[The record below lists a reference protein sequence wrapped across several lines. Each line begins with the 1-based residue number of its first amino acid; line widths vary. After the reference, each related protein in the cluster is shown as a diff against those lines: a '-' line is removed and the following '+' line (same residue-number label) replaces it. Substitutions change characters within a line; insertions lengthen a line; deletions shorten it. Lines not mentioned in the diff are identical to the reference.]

1 MSESERPSEPAGRT
15 RWLDAEE
22 AQAWRAFT
30 SVLTRLEPVLDAQ
43 LRRDHDLRHFDYG
56 VLALLSEQ
64 EDHTLRLSTLA
75 DRADG
80 SLSRLSQVVTRLERL
95 GLVTRSP
102 DPDDGRATLATLT
115 AAGLARVVEAAPSH
129 VQEVRRLVVD
139 RLTRAQLRQLATI
152 SERLA
157 EALDEEPGCPG
168 RQ

>member
-1 MSESERPSEPAGRT
+1 MTTSEQPSVP
-15 RWLDAEE
+15 WLDAEE
-22 AQAWRAFT
+22 ERAWRAFT
-30 SVLTRLEPVLDAQ
+30 SVVTRLEPVLDAQ

-56 VLALLSEQ
+56 VLALLSDQ
-64 EDHTLRLSTLA
+64 DDRTLRMSTLA

-95 GLVTRSP
+95 GLVVRSP

-115 AAGLARVVEAAPSH
+115 EAGLARLVDAAPSH
-129 VQEVRRLVVD
+129 VREVRRLVVD
-139 RLTRAQLRQLATI
+139 RLTRAQLRQLAAI

-157 EALDEEPGCPG
+157 DALDEEPGCPG